1 MFPRTL
7 NRKNGYCEE
16 ACKVVIKTIF
26 GEGVSIE
33 LLKKI
38 GFHRDNPKDGSLI
51 VKQGFVDEDKKIY
64 ICPITKLVVEKDLFF
79 TDLALNR

>member
-26 GEGVSIE
+26 GEGVSVE

-38 GFHRDNPKDGSLI
+38 GFHRDNPDDGPIL
-51 VKQGFVDEDKKIY
+51 VMQGFVDEDKEINICSVIKMIY
-64 ICPITKLVVEKDLFF
+64 EEKSMC
-79 TDLALNR
+79 T